1 MFIIKKTNIMKK
13 AFRQMWLP
21 LLVMLAILVWV
32 AINNF
37 SDWVYWQYAL
47 YSVLLVGTLLLSF
60 FCGIEDTKSKIK
72 SLEQIFSFV
81 LVTSFVFCIS
91 FIFIG
96 TIIEIRLMVT
106 ILLCAVVILQIL
118 ELLQTPPKKCS
129 KAVYFADAMIA
140 MVALIA
146 VCSYF
151 DNSETIIALL
161 WMMMCVFA
169 VAMFVSLIGY
179 GVKWLWSKLKR

>member
-1 MFIIKKTNIMKK
+1 MKK
-13 AFRQMWLP
+13 IFQKMWLP
-21 LLVMLAILVWV
+21 LLAMLAILVWV

-47 YSVLLVGTLLLSF
+47 CGVLLVGTFLLSF
-60 FCGIEDTKSKIK
+60 FCCLEDTKSKIK

-81 LVTSFVFCIS
+81 LVTSFVFGIC

-96 TIIEIRLMVT
+96 TVSAIRLVVT
-106 ILLCAVVILQIL
+106 VLLCAIVILQIL

-169 VAMFVSLIGY
+169 MAMILSLIGY
-179 GVKWLWSKLKR
+179 GLKWLWSKLKH